1 MIKNHLRRLSF
12 AALMLAAGMLLPLL
26 LGQVQVLGQS
36 LLPMHLPVLLCG
48 VLCGWKYGFAVGAIL
63 PIFRSLTF
71 GMPMLFPNAVAM
83 TFELAAYGFFIGFL
97 YARRKGYSR
106 LYLLACLV
114 CAMIAGRVVWG
125 IAQAILLGYLGQP
138 FGFSPFITAAFLNG
152 IAGIVIQLVAVPL
165 AVEIAEQINQRKT

>member
-1 MIKNHLRRLSF
+1 MIRNHLRKLIF

-26 LGQVQVLGQS
+26 IGQVQVLGQS

-48 VLCGWKYGFAVGAIL
+48 VLCGWKYGLAVGAIL

-97 YARRKGYSR
+97 YARRKRYSR
-106 LYLLACLV
+106 LYLLVCLV

-125 IAQAILLGYLGQP
+125 LAQAILLGSLGQP
-138 FGFSPFITAAFLNG
+138 FGFGPFITAAFLNG

-165 AVEIAEQINQRKT
+165 AVEIAEQINRRKA